1 MSETSW
7 SDLRSVNVSLLLD
20 AEALA
25 LLFPAHI
32 RTDRLLRFV
41 SSGPAVLRRTPGLAP
56 GALLSDHFSL
66 DPAAD
71 AAEVVRLAAGRA
83 PVVLRGVGA
92 DSLLRGVV
100 VGVDDG
106 FVFLLGYVAL
116 TASGDASVN
125 GAPPLTPQDLSPSDS
140 ARDGVHL
147 LAAQGT
153 LLTAARALADQALAA
168 RDAAEAAS
176 RAKTE
181 FLTLISHELRDHLHG
196 VIGLVGALGASPLTP
211 EQAEMV
217 SLIAHS
223 GSALTRV
230 VDDVLDFVGGSPGAA
245 QKPAETL
252 PPAVSGAAGPR
263 EGRAH
268 PDTDRPDTD
277 RPDTDR
283 PDADSPDA
291 DPPGAAGTDS
301 DQEAPV
307 RALVA
312 EDHPANRRIIELM
325 LAPMGVDV
333 TLVANGAEAVEA
345 FKRHDWELVLLDMQM
360 PVLDGVSAARAMR
373 DLEAGLGRTR
383 TPIAM
388 LSANVLPRHVD
399 DAMQAGADHFI
410 AKPVTPAALAQGL
423 DDLIRAAAANAEMA
437 GRG

>member
-1 MSETSW
+1 M
-7 SDLRSVNVSLLLD
+7 SLLLD

-32 RTDRLLRFV
+32 RTDRLLRVV
-41 SSGPAVLRRTPGLAP
+41 SAGPAVLRRTPGLAP

-83 PVVLRGVGA
+83 RVVLRGVGA

-116 TASGDASVN
+116 TASGDAGVN

-176 RAKTE
+176 RAKTD

-196 VIGLVGALGASPLTP
+196 VIGIVGALGAGPLTP
-211 EQAEMV
+211 DQAEMV

-223 GSALTRV
+223 GQALTRV
-230 VDDVLDFVGGSPGAA
+230 VDDVLEFVGGPPVSAGGGAPVR
-245 QKPAETL
+245 PAA
-252 PPAVSGAAGPR
+252 PAPAAAPSGEAAGW
-263 EGRAH
+263 
-268 PDTDRPDTD
+268 DDRGDA
-277 RPDTDR
+277 RPGD
-283 PDADSPDA
+283 
-291 DPPGAAGTDS
+291 
-301 DQEAPV
+301 EAPI

-333 TLVANGAEAVEA
+333 TLVANGAEAVDA

-373 DLEAGLGRTR
+373 DLEVGLGRAR

-423 DDLIRAAAANAEMA
+423 DDLIKAAAANAEAA
-437 GRG
+437 GR